1 MLIVSRSCQARSALK
16 RKKFY
21 APLPCQARQSD
32 SADCCFIC
40 GNCWLESKINQHKK
54 TATTEDIAVPYAL
67 EHPTASSGERLL
79 SSTGYDSNS
88 ATDKAGSVDG
98 PTVSVLSMNSDSL
111 DQRRREPSAQIALE
125 QQLRSG
131 KNARHC
137 FIASNFLSQTADKI
151 SILSLFSLLI
161 FFGPQGELLGLSSC
175 LVLLP
180 PILFSFPAGVL
191 ADRFNPF
198 RLLNQSTL
206 LRATIVL
213 AISMLLPQ
221 MLDEMQRCVIACAVM
236 FAIGSAS
243 TLFDICR
250 LKITPRVAKLTEHS
264 NFKSGGAGENNIA
277 PLVRLNSLFW
287 ASLAAA
293 IMASTTV
300 WLLTGTS
307 MPWFLL
313 RVSVMLYVLA
323 YFAGVTLESV
333 CATAFRRKD
342 LPVDLTFFQYLK
354 RHKRAAKTL
363 FVSAGVGT
371 FSLAF
376 FVCLTLFA
384 WQGHRL
390 SPTMMTELLPALAL
404 GLLSGGLAANM
415 TVKNGGLT
423 KLTEGLAIVL
433 AVASIAALVT
443 ASTSSF
449 LIAQLGVFALG
460 ASASKSQSLLDT
472 LCQSLFP
479 RQYRG
484 RALGL
489 RTSLQLIPL
498 IVAAVYLER
507 ILPAVSLL
515 PALRVLS
522 ITALAFAV
530 LMAFVWNDLVFLLCR
545 LFARALLKVF
555 FHFNVIDKSH
565 DDIASGINH
574 WGRRRTVIL
583 AGNHTGW
590 LDPLIVGAIF
600 ERRTRF
606 LVMAEAMDWP
616 FIGWLA
622 SMLGAIPLRRGEGHK
637 ALEAAGKCLARG
649 ESVLIFPEG
658 RLTRDGN
665 IGEFQSGVARLQKET
680 QCPIVPFAIAGG
692 FEAWPK
698 GSKTPRP
705 AAVRVSIGRPLEV
718 KELRDLSVEE
728 IKHLLH
734 DRVRDLKSHG

>member
-1 MLIVSRSCQARSALK
+1 MAGSQDGPDLSILSM
-16 RKKFY
+16 
-21 APLPCQARQSD
+21 
-32 SADCCFIC
+32 
-40 GNCWLESKINQHKK
+40 
-54 TATTEDIAVPYAL
+54 
-67 EHPTASSGERLL
+67 
-79 SSTGYDSNS
+79 SST
-88 ATDKAGSVDG
+88 
-98 PTVSVLSMNSDSL
+98 
-111 DQRRREPSAQIALE
+111 QQALE

-131 KNARHC
+131 KNARLC
-137 FIASNFLSQTADKI
+137 FIVGNFLSQTADKL

-180 PILFSFPAGVL
+180 PIIFSFPAGVL
-191 ADRFNPF
+191 ADKYNPF
-198 RLLNQSTL
+198 RLLNQSNL
-206 LRATIVL
+206 ARATIIL
-213 AISMLLPQ
+213 ATSMLLPQ
-221 MLDEMQRCVIACAVM
+221 LLDEVQRCLIACLVL
-236 FAIGSAS
+236 FALGSAS

-250 LKITPRVAKLTEHS
+250 LKITPRVVKLTEHS
-264 NFKSGGAGENNIA
+264 CAGENNIA

-293 IMASTTV
+293 IMTSTLL

-307 MPWFLL
+307 MPWLLL
-313 RVSVMLYVLA
+313 RVSVILYVLA
-323 YFAGVTLESV
+323 YFAGINLESA
-333 CATAFRRKD
+333 CAAAFRRKD
-342 LPVDLTFFQYLK
+342 PPADLTFFQYLK

-363 FVSAGVGT
+363 FVSAGIGT

-390 SPTMMTELLPALAL
+390 SPTMMTDLLPALAL
-404 GLLSGGLAANM
+404 GLLSGGLAANI

-433 AVASIAALVT
+433 AIASIAAFVT
-443 ASTSSF
+443 ASTSHF

-472 LCQSLFP
+472 LCQSIFP
-479 RQYRG
+479 RRYRG

-498 IVAAVYLER
+498 IIAAVYLER

-565 DDIASGINH
+565 DDTASGINH

-616 FIGWLA
+616 LVGTLA
-622 SMLGAIPLRRGEGHK
+622 KMLGAIPLRRGEGDQ
-637 ALEAAGKCLARG
+637 ALESAGKCLDKG

-665 IGEFQSGVARLQKET
+665 IGEFQSGVARLQKKA
-680 QCPIVPFAIAGG
+680 QCPIVPFAICGG
-692 FEAWPK
+692 FEAWPR
-698 GSKTPRP
+698 GRKTPRP
-705 AAVRVSIGRPLEV
+705 AAVRISIGRPLETD
-718 KELRDLSVEE
+718 ELRDLSLDE

-734 DRVRDLKSHG
+734 DKVQDLKIHGC